1 MYCKCHLKHL
11 LLKSR
16 GGRKEVMAD
25 KELRQR
31 FSERLN
37 YYLNLNKYTQADMA
51 RRMHVSTATTAKWCT
66 GVSIPRIDKIQ
77 SLCNWLGIEK
87 SQLLDSGEEESQE
100 EYYINKDARDLAEF
114 LFKNPEYRVLF
125 DASRNVKP
133 EDIEFVKQMIDRMS
147 GKGED

>member
-1 MYCKCHLKHL
+1 
-11 LLKSR
+11 
-16 GGRKEVMAD
+16 MAD

-37 YYLNLNKYTQADMA
+37 YYLNLNGYTQADMA

-66 GVSIPRIDKIQ
+66 GMSIPRIDKIQ

-87 SQLLDSGEEESQE
+87 SQLLDSVEEQSQE

>member
-1 MYCKCHLKHL
+1 MYCNHYLLHL
-11 LLKSR
+11 LLKIE

-37 YYLNLNKYTQADMA
+37 YYLNLNGYTQADMA

-66 GVSIPRIDKIQ
+66 GMSIPRIDKIQ

-87 SQLLDSGEEESQE
+87 SQLLDSVEEQSQE

>member
-1 MYCKCHLKHL
+1 
-11 LLKSR
+11 
-16 GGRKEVMAD
+16 MAD

-37 YYLNLNKYTQADMA
+37 YYLNLNGYTQADMA

-66 GVSIPRIDKIQ
+66 GMSIPRIDKIQ

-87 SQLLDSGEEESQE
+87 SQLLDSVEEQSQE

-133 EDIEFVKQMIDRMS
+133 EDIDFVKQMIDRMS

>member
-1 MYCKCHLKHL
+1 MQL
-11 LLKSR
+11 LPFAFIIEDR
-16 GGRKEVMAD
+16 RGRKEVMAD

-37 YYLNLNKYTQADMA
+37 YYLNLNGYTQADMA

-66 GVSIPRIDKIQ
+66 GMSIPRIDKIQ

-87 SQLLDSGEEESQE
+87 SQLLDSVEEQSQE

>member
-1 MYCKCHLKHL
+1 
-11 LLKSR
+11 
-16 GGRKEVMAD
+16 MAD

-37 YYLNLNKYTQADMA
+37 YYLNLNGYTQADMA

-66 GVSIPRIDKIQ
+66 GMSIPRIDKIQ

-87 SQLLDSGEEESQE
+87 SQLLDSVDEQSQE

-133 EDIEFVKQMIDRMS
+133 EDIDFVKQMIDRMS

>member
-1 MYCKCHLKHL
+1 
-11 LLKSR
+11 
-16 GGRKEVMAD
+16 MAD

-37 YYLNLNKYTQADMA
+37 YYLNLNGYTQADMA

-66 GVSIPRIDKIQ
+66 GMSIPRIDKIQ

-87 SQLLDSGEEESQE
+87 SQLLDSVDEQSQE